1 MADHYAVLSIADF
14 SKEKS
19 NMKVYNG
26 AITAVSLPGYLTD
39 LAALET
45 ATANLILGVHQDTMW
60 VGDKTQ
66 VSAAYPTDPDA
77 QRERKALV
85 VYEGVTT
92 HDVFTLTIPAV
103 RTKTAGGVSLLLA
116 GTDQFDLAAGLVSAW
131 VSAFETLGRSPNND
145 TENVNVLSIRLV
157 GRNI

>member
-1 MADHYAVLSIADF
+1 MADHYSVLTIADY
-14 SKEKS
+14 SREKS

-26 AITAVSLPGYLTD
+26 AITALSLPGFLTD
-39 LAALET
+39 LAALEA
-45 ATANLILGVHQDTMW
+45 ATQALILGTHQDTMW

-66 VSAAYPTDPDA
+66 LASTFPTDPDA

-85 VYEGVTT
+85 VYEGNTT

-103 RTKTAGGVSLLLA
+103 RTKTGAGATLLNAGSDEFNLA
-116 GTDQFDLAAGLVSAW
+116 HALVSPW
-131 VSAFETLGRSPNND
+131 VTAFQTIGRSPNND
-145 TENVNVLSIRLV
+145 AENVTVISMRLV